1 MGIKYFHYTSRH
13 LAQEII
19 ISRKL
24 RPRNPN
30 GRIYLTQQTFSKGAE
45 AAAKLSILGKP
56 VEVVCV
62 IPEDKIK
69 NILENDEPS
78 HVNPIIDPNGN
89 DLRPGCGKEYFTEKG
104 KTIDINGCNWYSLPI
119 P

>member
-19 ISRKL
+19 ISGFL
-24 RPRNPN
+24 RPASAV
-30 GRIYLTQQTFSKGAE
+30 GRIYLTQDTFKNGAE

-62 IPEDKIK
+62 IPEDKVKDKI
-69 NILENDEPS
+69 ENKEPK
-78 HVNPIIDPNGN
+78 VVDPIIGPGGK
-89 DLRPGCGKEYFTEKG
+89 DLRPGGGKEYFTRKEE
-104 KTIDINGCNWYSLPI
+104 TIDVADLHWYELPM